1 VQNAGDATA
10 NYKLDAGIRQSH
22 KHFLKVIF
30 HSQRFVRSLILIY
43 HFCHLDSTSDLVK
56 LLILN
61 QYAPPAQAP
70 TSRLV
75 DELRAFLVHQGH
87 TVRIVSEQAEYRG
100 HHARTGSRLL
110 RELKALAVIT
120 WGALWSKPRPDVV
133 LALSSPPCL
142 LAAAAL
148 VASIRRI
155 VLAHWAMDLY
165 PDLAIALGE
174 LPTGASGIFRTLM
187 RWAYRRCA
195 IIVALDDDMAAHLKK
210 VYGVETKIISPWAAA
225 DLTPK
230 VIPPPTQGTGAALAA
245 QSRTWLY
252 SGNLGRAHEWRTILL
267 AQRELEDRAL
277 PIQLLFEGGGAMWMD
292 AQRFAS
298 ELKLKNCRWCDYA
311 DEAQSLQTVL
321 ASSVV
326 IATQRRE
333 ARGLL
338 WPSKLARII
347 PMRKPLIWIGPTDGA
362 IANGIRDR
370 PDTACFE
377 PEQIQ
382 EIVAWIAA
390 SYKTPQT
397 FANLDS
403 AARTWERQRVER
415 CNQWE
420 LLLKNLA
427 SSRANTGPQ

>member
-1 VQNAGDATA
+1 M
-10 NYKLDAGIRQSH
+10 
-22 KHFLKVIF
+22 
-30 HSQRFVRSLILIY
+30 
-43 HFCHLDSTSDLVK
+43 K

-75 DELRAFLVHQGH
+75 DELRAFLVQQGH
-87 TVRIVSEQAEYRG
+87 SVRIVSERAEYRG

-120 WGALWSKPRPDVV
+120 WAALLSRPHPDVI

-142 LAAAAL
+142 LVAAAL
-148 VASIRRI
+148 VASTRRV

-174 LPTGASGIFRTLM
+174 LPPRGASGIFQMLM
-187 RWAYRRCA
+187 RWAYHRCA
-195 IIVALDDDMAAHLKK
+195 IIVALDKDMAAHLRKM
-210 VYGVETKIISPWAAA
+210 YGVETKIISPWAAA
-225 DLTPK
+225 DLTTE
-230 VIPPPTQGTGAALAA
+230 VVQSPTQSTGATLAA
-245 QSRTWLY
+245 QSWTWLY
-252 SGNLGRAHEWRTILL
+252 SGNLGRAHEWRPILL

-292 AQRFAS
+292 AQRFAG
-298 ELKLKNCRWCDYA
+298 ELKLENCHWCDYA

-321 ASSVV
+321 TSNVV

-362 IANGIRDR
+362 IANGIKDR

-377 PEQIQ
+377 PEQIP
-382 EIVAWIAA
+382 EIAAWIATL
-390 SYKTPQT
+390 SKIPQT
-397 FANLDS
+397 SADLDLT
-403 AARTWERQRVER
+403 AKTWQRQRVER
-415 CNQWE
+415 CNEWE
-420 LLLKNLA
+420 GLLKNIA
-427 SSRANTGPQ
+427 SSRANTRW

>member
-1 VQNAGDATA
+1 V
-10 NYKLDAGIRQSH
+10 
-22 KHFLKVIF
+22 KV
-30 HSQRFVRSLILIY
+30 
-43 HFCHLDSTSDLVK
+43 
-56 LLILN
+56 LILN

-70 TSRLV
+70 TSRLL
-75 DELRAFLVHQGH
+75 DELRGFLIHQGH
-87 TVRIVSEQAEYRG
+87 TVRIVSERAEYRG

-120 WGALWSKPRPDVV
+120 WGALLFKPRPDVI

-142 LAAAAL
+142 LVAAAL
-148 VASIRRI
+148 VARTRRI

-174 LPTGASGIFRTLM
+174 LPPVGASKMFRMLM
-187 RWAYRRCA
+187 RWAYQRCA

-210 VYGVETKIISPWAAA
+210 VYGIQTKIIPPWAAA
-225 DLTPK
+225 DLAPE
-230 VIPPPTQGTGAALAA
+230 VVPPPQGVGATLAA
-245 QSRTWLY
+245 QSWTWLY
-252 SGNLGRAHEWRTILL
+252 SGNLGRAHEWRPILL
-267 AQRELEDRAL
+267 AQRELEHRGL

-298 ELKLKNCRWCDYA
+298 ELKLKNCRWCEYV
-311 DEAQSLQTVL
+311 DEAQSLQTVV

-347 PMRKPLIWIGPTDGA
+347 PMQKPLIWIGPTDGA
-362 IANGIRDR
+362 IANGMRDR
-370 PDTACFE
+370 PNTACFG
-377 PEQIQ
+377 PEQVP
-382 EIVAWIAA
+382 EIAAWIAA
-390 SYKTPQT
+390 LYKTPQT
-397 FANLDS
+397 SSNLDS
-403 AARTWERQRVER
+403 AARTWNCQRVER

-420 LLLKNLA
+420 LLLKSVA
-427 SSRANTGPQ
+427 SSQANT

>member
-1 VQNAGDATA
+1 M
-10 NYKLDAGIRQSH
+10 
-22 KHFLKVIF
+22 
-30 HSQRFVRSLILIY
+30 
-43 HFCHLDSTSDLVK
+43 K

-61 QYAPPAQAP
+61 QYAPPARAP

-75 DELRAFLVHQGH
+75 DELRAFLVDQGH
-87 TVRIVSEQAEYRG
+87 TVRVVSERAEYRG

-120 WGALWSKPRPDVV
+120 WGALLSKPRPDII
-133 LALSSPPCL
+133 LAFSSPPCL
-142 LAAAAL
+142 LVAAAL
-148 VASIRRI
+148 VAWTRRS

-165 PDLAIALGE
+165 PDLAIELGE
-174 LPTGASGIFRTLM
+174 LPRTGVPKIFRTLM
-187 RWAYRRCA
+187 CWAYRRCA

-225 DLTPK
+225 DLTPA
-230 VIPPPTQGTGAALAA
+230 VVQLPTQSIGATLAA
-245 QSRTWLY
+245 QGWTWLY
-252 SGNLGRAHEWRTILL
+252 SGNLGRAHEWRPILL

-277 PIQLLFEGGGAMWMD
+277 PIQLVFEGGGAIWRD
-292 AQRFAS
+292 AQCFAD
-298 ELKLKNCRWCDYA
+298 ELKLKNCRWCEYA

-321 ASSVV
+321 ASSVLV
-326 IATQRRE
+326 ATQRRE

-362 IANGIRDR
+362 IANGISDR

-377 PEQIQ
+377 PEQLP
-382 EIVAWIAA
+382 EIVAWITAL
-390 SYKTPQT
+390 YKTPQT
-397 FANLDS
+397 PVDLDS
-403 AARTWERQRVER
+403 AARAWKHQRVER

-420 LLLKNLA
+420 LLLENFA

>member
-1 VQNAGDATA
+1 M
-10 NYKLDAGIRQSH
+10 
-22 KHFLKVIF
+22 
-30 HSQRFVRSLILIY
+30 
-43 HFCHLDSTSDLVK
+43 K

-75 DELRAFLVHQGH
+75 DELRAFFVHQGH
-87 TVRIVSEQAEYRG
+87 TVRIVSERAEYRG
-100 HHARTGSRLL
+100 HHARTGSRLF

-120 WGALWSKPRPDVV
+120 WGALLSKPRPDVI

-142 LAAAAL
+142 LVAAAL
-148 VASIRRI
+148 VARTRRI

-174 LPTGASGIFRTLM
+174 LPPTGVPGIFRTLM
-187 RWAYRRCA
+187 RWAYHGCA
-195 IIVALDDDMAAHLKK
+195 IVVALDNDMAAHLKK

-225 DLTPK
+225 DLTPEG
-230 VIPPPTQGTGAALAA
+230 IPPPTQSIGAMLAA
-245 QSRTWLY
+245 QSWTWLY
-252 SGNLGRAHEWRTILL
+252 SGNLGRAHEWRPILL
-267 AQRELEDRAL
+267 AQRELEDRGL

-292 AQRFAS
+292 AQHFAT
-298 ELKLKNCRWCDYA
+298 ELKLKNCSWCEYA

-347 PMRKPLIWIGPTDGA
+347 PMQKPLIWIGPTDSA
-362 IANGIRDR
+362 IANGIRNR

-377 PEQIQ
+377 PEQVP

-390 SYKTPQT
+390 LYKTPQT
-397 FANLDS
+397 STNLDPV
-403 AARTWERQRVER
+403 ARIWERQRVER

-420 LLLKNLA
+420 FLLKNVA

>member
-1 VQNAGDATA
+1 MN
-10 NYKLDAGIRQSH
+10 
-22 KHFLKVIF
+22 
-30 HSQRFVRSLILIY
+30 
-43 HFCHLDSTSDLVK
+43 

-75 DELRAFLVHQGH
+75 DELREFLVHKGH
-87 TVRIVSEQAEYRG
+87 TVRVVSERAEYRG
-100 HHARTGSRLL
+100 HHARKGSRLL
-110 RELKALAVIT
+110 RELKALAMIT
-120 WGALWSKPRPDVV
+120 WGALRSKPHPDVM

-142 LAAAAL
+142 LVAAAL
-148 VASIRRI
+148 VARTRRI

-174 LPTGASGIFRTLM
+174 LPPTGASGIFRKLM
-187 RWAYRRCA
+187 RWAYYRCA
-195 IIVALDDDMAAHLKK
+195 IIVALDDDMATHLKK
-210 VYGVETKIISPWAAA
+210 VYEVETKIISPWAAA
-225 DLTPK
+225 DLTPEA
-230 VIPPPTQGTGAALAA
+230 IPPPTQSIGATLAA
-245 QSRTWLY
+245 QSWTWLY
-252 SGNLGRAHEWRTILL
+252 SGNLGRAHEWRPILR

-277 PIQLLFEGGGAMWMD
+277 PIQLLFEGGGAMWME
-292 AQRFAS
+292 AQHFAA
-298 ELKLKNCRWCDYA
+298 ELELRNCRWCNYT

-321 ASSVV
+321 VSSVI
-326 IATQRRE
+326 IATQRGE

-362 IANGIRDR
+362 IATSIRDR

-377 PEQIQ
+377 PEQVP

-390 SYKTPQT
+390 QYKTPHT
-397 FANLDS
+397 PANLDS
-403 AARTWERQRVER
+403 VAQIWERQRVER

-420 LLLKNLA
+420 LLLKNVA
-427 SSRANTGPQ
+427 SSRSNTEPR

>member
-1 VQNAGDATA
+1 
-10 NYKLDAGIRQSH
+10 
-22 KHFLKVIF
+22 
-30 HSQRFVRSLILIY
+30 
-43 HFCHLDSTSDLVK
+43 VK

-75 DELRAFLVHQGH
+75 DELRAFLLHQGH
-87 TVRIVSEQAEYRG
+87 TVRIVSERAEYRG
-100 HHARTGSRLL
+100 HQARTGSRRL
-110 RELKALAVIT
+110 REIKALAEIT
-120 WGALWSKPRPDVV
+120 WGALVSKPYPDVI

-142 LAAAAL
+142 LVAAAL
-148 VASIRRI
+148 VARTRRV

-165 PDLAIALGE
+165 PDLAVALGE
-174 LPTGASGIFRTLM
+174 LPPTGASGIFRALM

-195 IIVALDDDMAAHLKK
+195 VIVALDEDMAAHLKK

-225 DLTPK
+225 DLTSE
-230 VIPPPTQGTGAALAA
+230 VIPAPMQSTGALLAA
-245 QSRTWLY
+245 QSWTWLY
-252 SGNLGRAHEWRTILL
+252 SGNLGRAHESRPILL

-277 PIQLLFEGGGAMWMD
+277 PIQLLFEGGGAMWRD
-292 AQRFAS
+292 AQRFAD

-311 DEAQSLQTVL
+311 DEAESLQTLL
-321 ASSVV
+321 ASSVL

-347 PMRKPLIWIGPTDGA
+347 PMRKPLIWIGPINGA
-362 IANGIRDR
+362 IANGLRDR

-377 PEQIQ
+377 PEQVP
-382 EIVAWIAA
+382 EIVAWITALH
-390 SYKTPQT
+390 KTPQT
-397 FANLDS
+397 SVNLDS
-403 AARTWERQRVER
+403 AARTWKRQRVER

-420 LLLKNLA
+420 LLLKNAA
-427 SSRANTGPQ
+427 SSQADTDRNDHDAPPPLEKGTPRIC

>member
-1 VQNAGDATA
+1 M
-10 NYKLDAGIRQSH
+10 
-22 KHFLKVIF
+22 
-30 HSQRFVRSLILIY
+30 
-43 HFCHLDSTSDLVK
+43 K

-70 TSRLV
+70 TSRLL

-87 TVRIVSEQAEYRG
+87 TVRIVSERAEYRG

-110 RELKALAVIT
+110 RALKALAVIM
-120 WGALWSKPRPDVV
+120 WGALLAKPRPDII

-142 LAAAAL
+142 LVAAAL
-148 VASIRRI
+148 VARIRR
-155 VLAHWAMDLY
+155 VGLAHWAMDLY

-174 LPTGASGIFRTLM
+174 LPTSASNIFRTLM
-187 RWAYRRCA
+187 RWAYHRCA

-210 VYGVETKIISPWAAA
+210 EYGIETKVISPWAAA
-225 DLTPK
+225 DL
-230 VIPPPTQGTGAALAA
+230 IPEVVQSPTQSIGATLAA
-245 QSRTWLY
+245 QSWTWLY
-252 SGNLGRAHEWRTILL
+252 SGNLGRAHEWRPILI
-267 AQRELEDRAL
+267 AQRELEARGL

-292 AQRFAS
+292 AQRFAG

-311 DEAQSLQTVL
+311 NETHSLQTVL

-362 IANGIRDR
+362 IADAIRNR
-370 PDTACFE
+370 PETACFE
-377 PEQIQ
+377 PEQVP

-390 SYKTPQT
+390 LYKTSQAS
-397 FANLDS
+397 ANLDS
-403 AARTWERQRVER
+403 AARIWERQRLER
-415 CNQWE
+415 CDQWE
-420 LLLKNLA
+420 LLLKNIA
-427 SSRANTGPQ
+427 SSRANTRPQSP